1 MIGDAGQAPVTPKSA
16 ARKSRFGGGNEDGQA
31 GSMML
36 SPDVYLWRGDSERR
50 SQYREVVRNRCA
62 SYYDADMAVEEIS

>member
-16 ARKSRFGGGNEDGQA
+16 ARRSRFGAGNEDGQV

-50 SQYREVVRNRCA
+50 ERYREVVRSRCA
-62 SYYDADMAVEEIS
+62 SYYDADIAVEESS